1 MFQHEFLDADIDL
14 PGILGLDFLEQYDI
28 VIKISSGTL
37 QIGDKSIEL
46 ERNDSEKCA
55 RVKLSKRV
63 GVPPEFEMVVK
74 AYVKGGHLVSDSEV
88 MLEPYK
94 VLGTKGLLVSNSIVE
109 PNNVLCSVIN
119 VTKKPVIVKQHT
131 LVGSL
136 TPVDNIKHFQS
147 IDDEK
152 ASIPTGPNQVQQHLQ
167 PLLDSASETL
177 TNEQQESLSALLIEF
192 QDIFMGPDGKLGRT
206 DLVKHTYYTG
216 NAKPIEIPP
225 RRVPQ
230 NKNKQ
235 LKKKLTVCLKMIS

>member
-1 MFQHEFLDADIDL
+1 
-14 PGILGLDFLEQYDI
+14 
-28 VIKISSGTL
+28 
-37 QIGDKSIEL
+37 
-46 ERNDSEKCA
+46 
-55 RVKLSKRV
+55 
-63 GVPPEFEMVVK
+63 MVVK
-74 AYVKGGHLVSDSEV
+74 AYVKGSHLVSDSEV

-136 TPVDNIKHFQS
+136 TPVDNIKHFQL

-152 ASIPTGPNQVQQHLQ
+152 ARMPTGPNQVPQHLQ

-206 DLVKHTYYTG
+206 DLVKHTIDIG
-216 NAKPIEIPP
+216 NAKPIKIPP

-230 NKNKQ
+230 KQTIEKEINSMLENDIMNLVQALGLHLFFWQ
-235 LKKKLTVCLKMIS
+235 LKKMAQFVFA